1 MAHKV
6 FGAAVLA
13 ACALAGAPSAGA
25 ITLGQSDTFEDGSL
39 QGWGNG
45 PGNAAPPQNI
55 ASGGPAGSGDAYLLT
70 TASGTAG
77 PGGRLVLISGPAWG
91 GNYPLAGVTGLA
103 VDLYNIGSTDLVL
116 RLLVEGPVGASAYST
131 VPVVLGAGSGWT
143 HVTFSTLPAAF
154 TGQAVPALAAATQ
167 LRLFHSTG
175 GFPGDAIAA
184 VLAVDNVSAVPEAGS
199 AALLLLGLAA
209 LGLRRVRH
217 GRGLGRSRG

>member
-1 MAHKV
+1 MGHKF
-6 FGAAVLA
+6 FGAAWVA
-13 ACALAGAPSAGA
+13 ACALAAAPAGA

-70 TASGTAG
+70 TSSGVAG

-103 VDLYNIGSTDLVL
+103 VDLYNMGSTELVL

-131 VPVVLGAGSGWT
+131 VPVVLNPGSGWT

-167 LRLFHSTG
+167 LRLFHSTS

-199 AALLLLGLAA
+199 AGLLLVGLAA

-217 GRGLGRSRG
+217 GPCLGRIRA